1 MTVHV
6 NNITRCPDR
15 ADKPCVAESVGEQ
28 FLYVKQYLINTEC
41 WVDSIS
47 LVARR
52 KRYRIL
58 RVTYHRDCAAKSESD
73 KEGTLFRV

>member
-15 ADKPCVAESVGEQ
+15 ADKPSVAESVGEQ

-41 WVDSIS
+41 WVGSIS

-52 KRYRIL
+52 KRCRIL
-58 RVTYHRDCAAKSESD
+58 RVTYHRDCAAESESD
-73 KEGTLFRV
+73 KEGTLLRA